1 MQPPTRKSLEIR
13 AHHLLCMFGFRGL
26 GYSRAFVDNM
36 RAIVDSFFSKS
47 WAEVELLTGCD
58 AICAACPHA
67 RDGKCAAEEG
77 ADLAVKSRDENV
89 LAMLGLAA
97 GDRLDSPSLVRLVAD
112 KVKPSDLPRI
122 CAGCQWLQAGY
133 CQEGLSNFQ
142 PGR

>member
-1 MQPPTRKSLEIR
+1 MQPATRKRLEIR

-36 RAIVDSFFSKS
+36 RAIVDSFFSES
-47 WAEVELLTGCD
+47 GAEVGLLTRCD
-58 AICAACPHA
+58 AICAACPHL
-67 RDGKCAAEEG
+67 RHGECAAEEG
-77 ADLAVKSRDENV
+77 ADLAVRTRDEKV

-97 GDRLDSPSLVRLVAD
+97 GDRLDSPSLARLVAD
-112 KVKPSDLPRI
+112 KVQPSDLPVI

-142 PGR
+142 RGR

>member
-1 MQPPTRKSLEIR
+1 M
-13 AHHLLCMFGFRGL
+13 CGFRGL

-47 WAEVELLTGCD
+47 GAEVELLTGCD

-67 RDGKCAAEEG
+67 RDGKCATEEG
-77 ADLAVKSRDENV
+77 AGLAVRSRDEKV

-112 KVKPSDLPRI
+112 KVQPSDLPVI

-133 CQEGLSNFQ
+133 CQEGLNNLRGG
-142 PGR
+142 P